1 MKHDLEATKQAI
13 AKAASPE
20 DRLRVLLESSI
31 ALYRSHPKDARMW
44 ADEALKLARKQKHKL
59 DEARSLTRLG
69 CASFQL
75 CQFPRAEKDLTKAI
89 GLFNAIDRDA
99 TVKGAALL
107 ALGMTYFELGKLRD
121 AMKQYEEALR
131 IYADKPS
138 KRADVLIEMGYLA
151 RVLADYPR
159 SLNLQYQALAI
170 LDETDD
176 VQKRGT
182 TLLNIAAIYLEVN
195 DLVRADPTLERS
207 LILLREADDMPNIV
221 SVLYNKGVVAQ
232 KQGYMQRAREFYT
245 DALSIA
251 KIAER
256 IDSEVYIEDSLGQ
269 MDLDANKPKS
279 ALAHFKRAVEFARQ
293 LKIMPVLSASLIGLG
308 RAYIALG
315 KFNDAIVVL
324 KESLAMSIEEK
335 MLALETDGTSA
346 IANAYES
353 AGRLKDSLKSYNRF
367 IVLNAEL
374 NSQQRHRA
382 LVEIGARVEIE
393 KAERERER
401 MERLANDANERAEL
415 FSAESER
422 QSKELTQLALQLVE
436 KNQFLC
442 DLKQEIEPSIKSSRK
457 AQSLIERIDDH
468 IRSDRDWETFEHQF
482 DQVHRDFLKE
492 LSAGYPALTPTEL
505 KIAVMIKLNLP
516 TKAIAS
522 LFCLSARTVENHR
535 HSIRRKLRLLAD
547 DNLVSFLTAF
557 GTSR

>member
-44 ADEALKLARKQKHKL
+44 ADEALKLARKQKRKL

-75 CQFPRAEKDLTKAI
+75 CQFPRAEKELTKAI
-89 GLFNAIDRDA
+89 GLFDAIDRNA
-99 TVKGAALL
+99 PVKGAALL
-107 ALGMTYFELGKLRD
+107 ALGMTYFELGRLHH
-121 AMKQYEEALR
+121 ALKQYEEALR
-131 IYADKPS
+131 IYADKPG
-138 KRADVLIEMGYLA
+138 KRVEILIEMGNAAFALS
-151 RVLADYPR
+151 DYPKAIDM
-159 SLNLQYQALAI
+159 QYRCLDI
-170 LDETDD
+170 LDEIDD
-176 VQKRGT
+176 VLKRSIV
-182 TLLNIAAIYLEVN
+182 LSNIAGIYLEVQ
-195 DLVRADPTLERS
+195 DLNRADQMLERS
-207 LILLREADDMPNIV
+207 LTLQREVDDKPGMV
-221 SVLYNKGVVAQ
+221 SVIFNRGLVAQ
-232 KQGYMQRAREFYT
+232 KRGDFKNARVLYADT
-245 DALSIA
+245 LSIA
-251 KIAER
+251 KVAER
-256 IDSEVYIEDSLGQ
+256 KDIEAYVELSLGQ
-269 MDLDANKPKS
+269 IDLDASKPKQ
-279 ALAHFKRAVEFARQ
+279 ALAHFKRAVDIAQQ
-293 LKIMPVLSASLIGLG
+293 LKIKQVLSASLIGLG

-315 KFNDAIVVL
+315 RFNDAIAVL
-324 KESLAMSIEEK
+324 KESLAMSSEEK
-335 MLALETDGTSA
+335 MLAIETDGTSA
-346 IANAYES
+346 LANAYEA
-353 AGRLKDSLKSYNRF
+353 AGKLKDSLKSYNRF

-374 NSQQRHRA
+374 NSQQRQRA

-401 MERLANDANERAEL
+401 MERLANDANERAAL

-457 AQSLIERIDDH
+457 AKSLIERIDDH

-482 DQVHRDFLKE
+482 DQVHRDFLRE

-547 DNLVSFLTAF
+547 DNLVSVLTAF